1 MWPSRGRA
9 RPPSTCTCQ
18 IAGASPR
25 MRPAGSR
32 GVASTPA
39 SRSRALATNATAAA
53 RNDERTRDERHG
65 LCSVTS
71 TRLGAPSDEHRRDG
85 RHGLCSVTARTTAVH
100 AGHFPSDL
108 PGASRC
114 ASISPRTC
122 RALRRAP
129 RCEPRAHDAR
139 GHARCGRLVGEHGRR
154 APAPARS
161 PAPLHE
167 CPRQD
172 RGESRARLPH
182 GRAHTRRTPRPLLQT
197 TSALATNAT
206 ASAPSPLHVSTH
218 QATRADATD
227 ATASAP

>member
-1 MWPSRGRA
+1 MHDVAVWWASTAAEHLHLPDRRRLSTNAPGR
-9 RPPSTCTCQ
+9 
-18 IAGASPR
+18 I
-25 MRPAGSR
+25 AGSR
-32 GVASTPA
+32 EHACLMVA
-39 SRSRALATNATAAA
+39 
-53 RNDERTRDERHG
+53 RTRDERHG

-71 TRLGAPSDEHRRDG
+71 TRLGAATSTDATDATASAPSRR
-85 RHGLCSVTARTTAVH
+85 A
-100 AGHFPSDL
+100 PQ
-108 PGASRC
+108 RC
-114 ASISPRTC
+114 TLGISPRTC